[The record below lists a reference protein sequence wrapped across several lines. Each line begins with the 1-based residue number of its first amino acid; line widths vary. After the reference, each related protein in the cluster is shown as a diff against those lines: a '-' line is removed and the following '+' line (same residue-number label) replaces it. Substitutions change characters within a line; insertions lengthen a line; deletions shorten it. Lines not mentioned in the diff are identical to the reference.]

1 MASKEELKRQDQI
14 NAAKQEEIRLEK
26 ELAAARQRS
35 NAVKEDDLGISSGI
49 IEVLKESVGIK
60 SKVNQFDSNLFLHF
74 ESMISRYP
82 ANSGIMSP

>member
-49 IEVLKESVGIK
+49 IEVLKNLLE
-60 SKVNQFDSNLFLHF
+60 SNLKLINLIQ
-74 ESMISRYP
+74 ISLV
-82 ANSGIMSP
+82 